1 MKISS
6 QEAVEGARMRRW
18 WSTLKQGEQIALLG
32 LLVTLFI
39 GFVGAFPAYLVFFQ
53 DRDSDS
59 ISVSATTS
67 LTPSVTDTSTGKDV
81 SSGSSASTTVSTS
94 GAATTCSTSLRIAAS
109 PQVRNCGPLV
119 IGYLYAVNLD
129 SLSRNWDAR
138 SESTDDGDFY
148 FNGGLLVAFAT
159 TDVDFALLPVP
170 ENTRGSSYEACSAVT
185 GFVRTIDLTQLDPG
199 ATICVRTSQRR
210 ISLLRLDK
218 RLRGAPP
225 ENAAFTAVTWEQQTP

>member
-1 MKISS
+1 
-6 QEAVEGARMRRW
+6 MRRW

-39 GFVGAFPAYLVFFQ
+39 GLVGAFPAYLVFFQ
-53 DRDSDS
+53 NRDSDS

-67 LTPSVTDTSTGKDV
+67 FTPFVTDSSTGQDV

-94 GAATTCSTSLRIAAS
+94 DAATTCSPSLRIAAS

-119 IGYLYAVNLD
+119 IGNLYAVNLD

-138 SESTDDGDFY
+138 SEATDDGDFY
-148 FNGGLLVAFAT
+148 FSGGLLAAFAT
-159 TDVDFALLPVP
+159 TDVDFALLP
-170 ENTRGSSYEACSAVT
+170 ENARGSYEACSSVT
-185 GFVRTIDLTQLDPG
+185 GFVRTVDLTQLDPG

-210 ISLLRLDK
+210 ISLLRLEK
-218 RLRGAPP
+218 RLRGSPP
-225 ENAAFTAVTWEQQTP
+225 ENAAFIAVTWELQNP